1 MDANLSKI
9 EIQLD
14 FFLEKAIKKYVREHA
29 QFLINDKVTEIL
41 DEKVLNEIE
50 KTLEDPALSVL
61 EILQNSN
68 SKKNKL

>member
-1 MDANLSKI
+1 MSAKTI
-9 EIQLD
+9 

>member
-1 MDANLSKI
+1 MSAKTI
-9 EIQLD
+9 

-29 QFLINDKVTEIL
+29 QFLINGKVTEIL